1 MKKGKIHF
9 IRLLFSAVVGAVL
22 FYIIA
27 RGIFLF
33 FWNFDLISERHWTH
47 IWNKWQGGWV
57 IRKPKEVL
65 FFIAVL
71 LLIPGFLLTWLSV
84 YVFPWLKFFRLPL
97 TYFEKKKKE
106 RLQAQ
111 SLAAAVGPA
120 DKQKALSSKKKEPE
134 KVIKISAEK
143 LQHIDQLRG
152 KKAGVQHA
160 ITANSAAVEDG
171 AAAARP
177 RTEGKMPSKEDEAV
191 ARFDLWEKLAHSL
204 EAEKIFI
211 LRQMKIKNF
220 PVNTFAITQEGIFL
234 LCEGPAPGHS
244 WEIDEAANPPVWKT
258 ETAPIPSPL
267 RPLVESKAVL
277 KKYFAEKMPQYAGL
291 DINCCMILDHGK
303 VTNPDELLKYL
314 ETWDISVLRMGSCQT
329 TSLPDTHALTE
340 YIKSQPASSQALN
353 DAVAVAIL
361 DLMETENGA

>member
-1 MKKGKIHF
+1 M
-9 IRLLFSAVVGAVL
+9 
-22 FYIIA
+22 
-27 RGIFLF
+27 
-33 FWNFDLISERHWTH
+33 
-47 IWNKWQGGWV
+47 
-57 IRKPKEVL
+57 
-65 FFIAVL
+65 
-71 LLIPGFLLTWLSV
+71 
-84 YVFPWLKFFRLPL
+84 
-97 TYFEKKKKE
+97 
-106 RLQAQ
+106 
-111 SLAAAVGPA
+111 
-120 DKQKALSSKKKEPE
+120 
-134 KVIKISAEK
+134 
-143 LQHIDQLRG
+143 
-152 KKAGVQHA
+152 QHA
-160 ITANSAAVEDG
+160 ITAKSAAVENT
-171 AAAARP
+171 AATTRP

-220 PVNTFAITQEGIFL
+220 PVNIFAITQEGVFL
-234 LCEGPAPGHS
+234 LCEGPAAGHS

-277 KKYFAEKMPQYAGL
+277 QKYFAEKMPQYAGL
-291 DINCCMILDHGK
+291 DVNCCMILDHGN